1 MNTVGVRE
9 LKQRASDILRRVRD
23 RGDAF
28 EITYRGRTV
37 ARLVPLAQRRD
48 DLPATTTWESWDQLT
63 EAIAAV
69 WPSGTSAVAAV
80 REQRRDL

>member
-1 MNTVGVRE
+1 MLTVGVRE
-9 LKQRASDILRRVRD
+9 LKQRASAILRRVRD

-37 ARLVPLAQRRD
+37 ARLVPLTQREG
-48 DLPATTTWESWDQLT
+48 DLPAPTSWESWDHLT
-63 EAIAAV
+63 EAIAAA